1 MIPTRLKIRSAIVEK
16 YKAGERHGKI
26 LLKFKDGHSSPLT
39 LTMLYLFKVLE
50 TQGSVAGGSNGRFQ
64 AFCSLK
70 EVNLAHELKSIRA
83 QLQLIR
89 TLMENS
95 NLKRSKFKA
104 PIVSNESLRHFA
116 GKIRHVT
123 TEYVTH
129 AAKSLASRGVLG
141 LGQLNAHHVIGML
154 PHLGTISIAH

>member
-1 MIPTRLKIRSAIVEK
+1 MVNSNTHAVVMIPMKLTIRSAIVEK

-95 NLKRSKFKA
+95 NLESSKLKA
-104 PIVSNESLRHFA
+104 PMVSNKSLRRFA
-116 GKIRHVT
+116 GKIDM
-123 TEYVTH
+123 
-129 AAKSLASRGVLG
+129 G
-141 LGQLNAHHVIGML
+141 LLSM
-154 PHLGTISIAH
+154 